1 MSNWAESIIGASSH
15 QDFLGSRCLRDESS
29 KIEALTTVQSLH
41 FYLRCDCEDL
51 VSRMD
56 YVSYIFFGV
65 FWYLSGRANN
75 PILYTLDHLLTLKNS
90 GYTSYI
96 GFANFILHRHCL
108 TYTASL
114 LIYSHVPSS
123 PLSRFARCTDVVQLY
138 FDVSICHSD
147 TSPIDPKDG
156 FKW

>member
-1 MSNWAESIIGASSH
+1 
-15 QDFLGSRCLRDESS
+15 
-29 KIEALTTVQSLH
+29 
-41 FYLRCDCEDL
+41 
-51 VSRMD
+51 MD

-65 FWYLSGRANN
+65 FC
-75 PILYTLDHLLTLKNS
+75 

-156 FKW
+156 FKCHTAISLFTLRRLVLCCTHTFYVLICNFRSFIW

>member
-65 FWYLSGRANN
+65 FC
-75 PILYTLDHLLTLKNS
+75 

-156 FKW
+156 FKWQVILRFPFLPCAG